1 MNKNTVSAKNELFA
15 HFARVAKALASPVRM
30 ELLEAL
36 AQGER
41 SVDELARAIEIPM
54 ANTSHHL
61 QVLRDGGLVSSRRDG
76 IQMIYR
82 LTDEKE
88 VTGIV
93 AGIRRVAEAQLAD
106 VDRIV
111 RQVFARRDSVLPVD
125 HRELRRL
132 ARSGAVTVIDVRPSN
147 EFAAGHVKGAINVPV
162 AELDRHIKELPRDRE
177 IIAYC
182 RGPYCVLAYKA
193 VERLR
198 ERGFRA
204 RRMEDGFPEWKAAG
218 LPVAHSE
225 RPVVTA
231 SASRRVEDP
240 PL

>member
-1 MNKNTVSAKNELFA
+1 MHTNTVSAKNELFA

-41 SVDELARAIEIPM
+41 SVDELARAIDVPM
-54 ANTSHHL
+54 ANASHHL

-82 LTDEKE
+82 LTDEAE

-93 AGIRRVAEAQLAD
+93 AGIRRVAETQLAD

-111 RQVFARRDSVLPVD
+111 RQVFARRDNVLPVD

-162 AELDRHIKELPRDRE
+162 AELDRHIKEFPRDRE

-182 RGPYCVLAYKA
+182 RGPYCVLAYTA
-193 VERLR
+193 VEQLR
-198 ERGFRA
+198 ERGFTA

-225 RPVVTA
+225 RPAVTA
-231 SASRRVEDP
+231 SASRQAANP
-240 PL
+240 PR